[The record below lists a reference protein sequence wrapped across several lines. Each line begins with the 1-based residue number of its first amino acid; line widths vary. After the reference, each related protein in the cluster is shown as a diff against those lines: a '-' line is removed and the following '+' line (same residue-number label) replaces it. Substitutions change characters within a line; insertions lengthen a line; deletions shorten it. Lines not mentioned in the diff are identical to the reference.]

1 MRMETVSV
9 QNMERKRT
17 KTDDG
22 GQDEMKKKL
31 IAVAMA
37 FLMAAAPVPAFAASN
52 ITTKKSTISKQT
64 NVKKYTVRV
73 NSDTSGGASVQSNG
87 GSGVRTFRVFAQG
100 ARSTYIKRHGCAA
113 SALTTVLSGYTTKYK
128 NYTPEKTSRKLERE
142 VFGTKVWSAN
152 YSKSMASQMPVSLNG
167 ITRILN
173 YCGVP
178 SQYVR
183 YFKDRQAVQEIKSHL
198 LSGNAVIIE
207 VNNRKQKNGKMS
219 SRNSY
224 RWSSS
229 KHTMVLLGMTNTGKA
244 IVADS
249 AYRSWS
255 GSKQRIKFA
264 KVEQLVKYM
273 FFCKRSSDSVYYD
286 SQDTSGGYILVNKR

>member
-1 MRMETVSV
+1 
-9 QNMERKRT
+9 
-17 KTDDG
+17 
-22 GQDEMKKKL
+22 MKKKWIML
-31 IAVAMA
+31 VMA
-37 FLMAAAPVPAFAASN
+37 FMLAAVPMQSFAAQG

-64 NVKKYTVRV
+64 DVKQYSVQV
-73 NSDTSGGASVQSNG
+73 NSDTTGGASVQANG
-87 GSGVRTFRVFAQG
+87 NTGLRTFRVFEQG
-100 ARSTYIKRHGCAA
+100 SRSTYIRKHGCAA

-128 NYTPEKTSRKLERE
+128 NYTPEKTSRKLEKE
-142 VFGTKVWSAN
+142 VFGTAAWSAN
-152 YSKSMASQMPVSLNG
+152 YSKSMSSQMPVSLYG
-167 ITRILN
+167 ITKILN

-178 SQYVR
+178 SEYVR
-183 YFKDRQAVQEIKSHL
+183 YFKDKQAVNEIEQHL

-207 VNNRKQKNGKMS
+207 VNNRKQKNGKIS
-219 SRNSY
+219 SRYSY

-273 FFCKRSSDSVYYD
+273 FSCKRSSNSVYYD
-286 SQDTSGGYILVNKR
+286 SQDTSGGYILVNKQ